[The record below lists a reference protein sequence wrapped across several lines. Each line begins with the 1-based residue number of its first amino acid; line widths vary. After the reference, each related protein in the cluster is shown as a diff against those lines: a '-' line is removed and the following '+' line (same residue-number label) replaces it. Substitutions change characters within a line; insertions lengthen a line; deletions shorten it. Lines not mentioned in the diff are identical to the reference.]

1 MQETKA
7 RKTAYYGIITALGLI
22 LSYVEALIPINFGV
36 PGAKPGLA
44 NLVVLL
50 CLRAPYDD
58 FKKNI
63 TGAFLAGVLRILL
76 SGFLF
81 GNMFAIAYSLA
92 GFVTALT
99 AEALMERAN
108 LRVRDS
114 ESAGGLRRVSALRRV
129 AACCSRRRKHSPSMV
144 PPAQTE
150 NTETQST
157 AAGEFGLTSISA
169 VGGVMHNMGQLLVA
183 VVLCGTPVLVYL
195 PWLILFGVIA
205 GLITGIL
212 GALLIKRVR
221 RFVNNS

>member
-1 MQETKA
+1 M
-7 RKTAYYGIITALGLI
+7 GLI
-22 LSYVEALIPINFGV
+22 LSYVETLIPISFGV

-58 FKKNI
+58 FKKNL

-99 AEALMERAN
+99 AEALMEYAN
-108 LRVRDS
+108 ITRQRRYHARCVFEPS
-114 ESAGGLRRVSALRRV
+114 GAASCYSSQSTHASQSTAAGAL
-129 AACCSRRRKHSPSMV
+129 
-144 PPAQTE
+144 PAQTE

-205 GLITGIL
+205 GLITGIP

>member
-1 MQETKA
+1 MQNTKA
-7 RKTAYYGIITALGLI
+7 GKTAYYGIITALGLI
-22 LSYVEALIPINFGV
+22 LSYVETLIPLNLGV

-44 NLVVLL
+44 NLMVLL

-92 GFVTALT
+92 GFAAALLCEG
-99 AEALMERAN
+99 AMEYAN
-108 LRVRDS
+108 
-114 ESAGGLRRVSALRRV
+114 
-129 AACCSRRRKHSPSMV
+129 
-144 PPAQTE
+144 T
-150 NTETQST
+150 T
-157 AAGEFGLTSISA
+157 AAGEFSLTSISA

-195 PWLILFGVIA
+195 PWLILFGVVA

-221 RFVNNS
+221 RFVNYS

>member
-1 MQETKA
+1 
-7 RKTAYYGIITALGLI
+7 
-22 LSYVEALIPINFGV
+22 
-36 PGAKPGLA
+36 
-44 NLVVLL
+44 
-50 CLRAPYDD
+50 
-58 FKKNI
+58 
-63 TGAFLAGVLRILL
+63 
-76 SGFLF
+76 
-81 GNMFAIAYSLA
+81 
-92 GFVTALT
+92 
-99 AEALMERAN
+99 
-108 LRVRDS
+108 
-114 ESAGGLRRVSALRRV
+114 
-129 AACCSRRRKHSPSMV
+129 MV

>member
-22 LSYVEALIPINFGV
+22 LSYVETLIPISFGV

-58 FKKNI
+58 FKKNL

-92 GFVTALT
+92 GFATALT
-99 AEALMERAN
+99 AEALMEY
-108 LRVRDS
+108 
-114 ESAGGLRRVSALRRV
+114 
-129 AACCSRRRKHSPSMV
+129 
-144 PPAQTE
+144 
-150 NTETQST
+150 
-157 AAGEFGLTSISA
+157 AGEFSLTSISA

-205 GLITGIL
+205 GLITGIP

>member
-22 LSYVEALIPINFGV
+22 LSYVETLIPISFGV

-58 FKKNI
+58 FKKNL

-81 GNMFAIAYSLA
+81 GNMFAIVYSLA
-92 GFVTALT
+92 GFATALT
-99 AEALMERAN
+99 AEALMEYAN
-108 LRVRDS
+108 ITRQ
-114 ESAGGLRRVSALRRV
+114 RRYHARCVFEPSG
-129 AACCSRRRKHSPSMV
+129 AASCYSSQSTHAS
-144 PPAQTE
+144 
-150 NTETQST
+150 QST
-157 AAGEFGLTSISA
+157 AAGEFSLTSISA

-195 PWLILFGVIA
+195 PWLILFGVVA
-205 GLITGIL
+205 GLITGIP